1 MVQTIYRYG
10 NDFDRNV
17 ICDKLA
23 EIEEK
28 IQDEEEQ
35 EPSKE
40 REERIREL
48 MYAQLMQGMRLCTG
62 YKYF

>member
-23 EIEEK
+23 QIEEQ
-28 IQDEEEQ
+28 IHEEEGQ

-40 REERIREL
+40 QEDRIRKL
-48 MYAQLMQGMRLCTG
+48 MYAQLMQGIRLSTG
-62 YKYF
+62 CRYF